1 MGNSKCMG
9 GSSTHSTNPDVTDTG
24 SNTDK
29 KNNSST
35 ETTAQIFHARHII
48 C

>member
-1 MGNSKCMG
+1 MGE
-9 GSSTHSTNPDVTDTG
+9 SSTHSTNTDVTDTG

-35 ETTAQIFHARHII
+35 ETTAQIFHAQNMI